1 MNKHI
6 LTFAPLGAVVA
17 LAMAAPS
24 DAATAYM
31 DGVLNIGPGWHTMTM
46 PDGSRC
52 GVDCREVTYDYVTP
66 ASAKKAALAWMIAN
80 NDPGAVLNAYS
91 LGALGAADARAE
103 LPDWQ
108 GTLNLVGT
116 SVKPGNGASY
126 ADGGREPLD
135 VSGGTVTII
144 STKGDS
150 VAYRS
155 GSLSTHMN
163 GYRGRDFS
171 AETPVK
177 VSTPTDAVTDVEYGA
192 PPRKTWAEKA
202 ADARA
207 ERAIK
212 AEQRKIDRAER
223 AEARKAAAQE
233 RAAARAERRAESQQ
247 QWSDFVDSLK
257 KKPASTEVASDD
269 DTDTTESES

>member
-1 MNKHI
+1 MNRHF
-6 LTFAPLGAVVA
+6 LTFAPLAAVVA

-31 DGVLNIGPGWHTMTM
+31 DGVLNIGPGWHTMTL

-52 GVDCREVTYDYVTP
+52 GVDCREITYDYVTP
-66 ASAKKAALAWMIAN
+66 ESAKRAALAWMTAN
-80 NDPGAVLNAYS
+80 NDADAVLNAYS
-91 LGALGAADARAE
+91 LGALGAADARAA
-103 LPDWQ
+103 LPEWK

-126 ADGGREPLD
+126 AAGGREPLD
-135 VSGGTVTII
+135 VAGGKVTIV

-150 VAYRS
+150 VAYRD

-177 VSTPTDAVTDVEYGA
+177 VSTPTDAVADIEYGA
-192 PPRKTWAEKA
+192 TPRKTWAEKA
-202 ADARA
+202 ADARE
-207 ERAIK
+207 ERSIK
-212 AEQRKIDRAER
+212 AEQRRIDRTER
-223 AEARKAAAQE
+223 AEAR
-233 RAAARAERRAESQQ
+233 RVAREERRAASKQR
-247 QWSDFVDSLK
+247 WADFFDSLK
-257 KKPASTEVASDD
+257 PASAATDDESTQADD
-269 DTDTTESES
+269 DTENEASE